1 MILSNIGAFIV
12 FCVAIL
18 HAYWGFGGKFL
29 IDEAVPT
36 TDDGMPL
43 FIPSKLATFAVVAVL
58 LVLAWAMVSDGT
70 IAKTIS
76 AIFAV
81 IFFVRFIGEFNYVGV
96 FKKHKNTPFAHM
108 DTLFYSPLCLFLS
121 LCAASAVF

>member
-1 MILSNIGAFIV
+1 MFAALGAFII
-12 FCVAIL
+12 FCIAVL

-29 IDEAVPT
+29 IDKAVPV

-43 FIPSKLATFAVVAVL
+43 FVPSKPATFAVVAVL
-58 LVLAWAMVSDGT
+58 FVLSWAMVSGGVVANT
-70 IAKTIS
+70 VST
-76 AIFAV
+76 IFAV

-96 FKKHKNTPFAHM
+96 FKKHKNTPFARM
-108 DTLFYSPLCLFLS
+108 DTLLYSPLCLFLS